1 MSEAT
6 KLRTAI
12 DTYINLELGLDAD
25 RSNSFDLDHD
35 HDLDPD
41 PDPDHDPD
49 LDRWSWPN
57 SQLGKVKH
65 KLTAIT
71 FESHVGYEY
80 DPLFL

>member
-6 KLRTAI
+6 KLRTI
-12 DTYINLELGLDAD
+12 ISTYINLEL
-25 RSNSFDLDHD
+25 DLDTD
-35 HDLDPD
+35 HNNAFDPD
-41 PDPDHDPD
+41 PDPDPDHDPDHDPD

-80 DPLFL
+80 DLLLI